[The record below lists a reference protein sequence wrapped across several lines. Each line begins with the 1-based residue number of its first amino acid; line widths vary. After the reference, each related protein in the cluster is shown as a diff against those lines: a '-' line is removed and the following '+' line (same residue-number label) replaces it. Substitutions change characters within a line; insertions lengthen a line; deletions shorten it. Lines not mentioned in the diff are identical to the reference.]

1 MGLIGCI
8 LAIMGFIVILGPVLV
23 PLITSC
29 MSSVF
34 VTGLLVLAAP
44 FIWIIDYFCKRQ
56 QRRIKIRIDKA
67 MEEGADKGRIYF
79 LNMQYEEAEERQ
91 EKLVNFTCTTIALTV
106 FIIIRVFITFQIPEI
121 SYSLN
126 RNVNL

>member
-8 LAIMGFIVILGPVLV
+8 LAIIGFIVILGPVLW

-29 MSSVF
+29 ISSVF
-34 VTGLLVLAAP
+34 VTGLMVLAAP

-56 QRRIKIRIDKA
+56 QKRIQIQIDKA
-67 MEEGADKGRIYF
+67 IEEGADKGRLYF

-91 EKLVNFTCTTIALTV
+91 EKLTTIALTV
-106 FIIIRVFITFQIPEI
+106 FTIIFIKVIMSI
-121 SYSLN
+121 
-126 RNVNL
+126 

>member
-8 LAIMGFIVILGPVLV
+8 LAIIGFIVILVPVLW

-29 MSSVF
+29 ISSVF
-34 VTGLLVLAAP
+34 VTGLMVLAAP

-56 QRRIKIRIDKA
+56 QKRIQIKIDKA
-67 MEEGADKGRIYF
+67 IDEGADKGRLYF

-91 EKLVNFTCTTIALTV
+91 EKLINFTCTAIALTV
-106 FIIIRVFITFQIPEI
+106 FIIIFIKVIMTI
-121 SYSLN
+121 
-126 RNVNL
+126 

>member
-8 LAIMGFIVILGPVLV
+8 LAIIGFIVILGPVLW

-34 VTGLLVLAAP
+34 VAGLLVLAAP
-44 FIWIIDYFCKRQ
+44 FIWIVDYFCKRQ
-56 QRRIKIRIDKA
+56 QRRIKISIDKA
-67 MEEGADKGRIYF
+67 IEEGGDKGRIYF
-79 LNMQYEEAEERQ
+79 LNMQYEEAVERQ

-106 FIIIRVFITFQIPEI
+106 FIIIFIKVIMTI
-121 SYSLN
+121 
-126 RNVNL
+126 

>member
-8 LAIMGFIVILGPVLV
+8 LAIIGFIVILGPVLW

-29 MSSVF
+29 ISSVF
-34 VTGLLVLAAP
+34 VTGLIVLTAP

-56 QRRIKIRIDKA
+56 QRRIKIKIDKA
-67 MEEGADKGRIYF
+67 IEEGADKGRLYF

-91 EKLVNFTCTTIALTV
+91 EKLINFTCTAIALTV
-106 FIIIRVFITFQIPEI
+106 FTIIFIKVIMSI
-121 SYSLN
+121 
-126 RNVNL
+126 